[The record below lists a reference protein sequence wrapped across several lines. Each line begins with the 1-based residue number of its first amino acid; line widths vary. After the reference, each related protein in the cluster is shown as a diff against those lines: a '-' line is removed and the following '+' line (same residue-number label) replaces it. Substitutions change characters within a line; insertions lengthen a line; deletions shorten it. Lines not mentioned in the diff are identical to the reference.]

1 MNIEEVREYCLTL
14 PYVTE
19 DEFCPEV
26 ITFRIE
32 GKWFLMM
39 WLEAP
44 EPRVAVKCDP
54 VLAIELRERYHGVEP
69 AYHMNKKM
77 WNDLY
82 LERDLDEEE
91 IRKWIRHS
99 YEDVAKK
106 LPKMV
111 QTRTLSTTLDS
122 FIQNLLKSLLARQVT
137 GLSSML
143 HLSQSI
149 Y

>member
-32 GKWFLMM
+32 GKWLFPLVTRRRKLMM

-54 VLAIELRERYHGVEP
+54 ALAIELRERYRGVEP

-77 WNDLY
+77 WNNLY
-82 LERDLDEEE
+82 LKTVRQKYQFSLTEDE
-91 IRKWIRHS
+91 
-99 YEDVAKK
+99 
-106 LPKMV
+106 
-111 QTRTLSTTLDS
+111 
-122 FIQNLLKSLLARQVT
+122 
-137 GLSSML
+137 
-143 HLSQSI
+143 
-149 Y
+149 

>member
-32 GKWFLMM
+32 GKWFMLL
-39 WLEAP
+39 WLNAP

-54 VLAIELRERYHGVEP
+54 TIAIELRESYRGIEP
-69 AYHMNKKM
+69 AYHMNKRM

-82 LERDLDEEE
+82 MNRDLEDDDVK
-91 IRKWIRHS
+91 KWIKHS
-99 YEDVAKK
+99 YDEVVKK
-106 LPKMV
+106 LPKSV
-111 QTRTLSTTLDS
+111 RTKY
-122 FIQNLLKSLLARQVT
+122 Q
-137 GLSSML
+137 
-143 HLSQSI
+143 
-149 Y
+149 

>member
-54 VLAIELRERYHGVEP
+54 AMAIELRERYRGVEP

-99 YEDVAKK
+99 YEEVAKK
-106 LPKMV
+106 LPK
-111 QTRTLSTTLDS
+111 S
-122 FIQNLLKSLLARQVT
+122 IRQKYKLIV
-137 GLSSML
+137 S
-143 HLSQSI
+143 
-149 Y
+149 

>member
-19 DEFCPEV
+19 DEFFPGI

-54 VLAIELRERYHGVEP
+54 AMAIELRERYRGVEP

-82 LERDLDEEE
+82 LERDLDENE

-99 YEDVAKK
+99 TKK
-106 LPKMV
+106 WPRNCRRQSDKNIKYNDKGNSN
-111 QTRTLSTTLDS
+111 QR
-122 FIQNLLKSLLARQVT
+122 KSP
-137 GLSSML
+137 
-143 HLSQSI
+143 
-149 Y
+149 

>member
-19 DEFCPEV
+19 DEFFPGI

-54 VLAIELRERYHGVEP
+54 ALAIELRERYRGVEP

-99 YEDVAKK
+99 YDEVARK
-106 LPKMV
+106 LPKTV
-111 QTRTLSTTLDS
+111 RQKYQ
-122 FIQNLLKSLLARQVT
+122 FSLT
-137 GLSSML
+137 EDE
-143 HLSQSI
+143 
-149 Y
+149 

>member
-19 DEFCPEV
+19 DEFFPGI

-54 VLAIELRERYHGVEP
+54 AQAIELRERYRGVEP
-69 AYHMNKKM
+69 AYHMNKRM
-77 WNDLY
+77 WNDVY
-82 LERDLDEEE
+82 LNRDLEGKE
-91 IRKWIRHS
+91 IEKWI
-99 YEDVAKK
+99 
-106 LPKMV
+106 
-111 QTRTLSTTLDS
+111 
-122 FIQNLLKSLLARQVT
+122 NLIK
-137 GLSSML
+137 
-143 HLSQSI
+143 
-149 Y
+149 

>member
-1 MNIEEVREYCLTL
+1 MTDFTQTENMNIEEVREYCLTL

-19 DEFCPEV
+19 DEFCPEI

-32 GKWFLMM
+32 GKWLFPLVTRRRKLMM

-54 VLAIELRERYHGVEP
+54 ALAIELRERYRGVEP

-99 YEDVAKK
+99 YEEVAKK
-106 LPKMV
+106 LPK
-111 QTRTLSTTLDS
+111 T
-122 FIQNLLKSLLARQVT
+122 IRQKY
-137 GLSSML
+137 
-143 HLSQSI
+143 QI
-149 Y
+149 

>member
-19 DEFCPEV
+19 DEFFPGI

-54 VLAIELRERYHGVEP
+54 AMAIELRERYRGVEP

-99 YEDVAKK
+99 YDEVARK
-106 LPKMV
+106 LPKTV
-111 QTRTLSTTLDS
+111 RQKYQ
-122 FIQNLLKSLLARQVT
+122 FSLT
-137 GLSSML
+137 EDE
-143 HLSQSI
+143 
-149 Y
+149 